1 MKRSR
6 LARLVAALV
15 VLSLGAVACGDDDG
29 EGTTSGATSPE
40 TGGGTGGQSGEGC
53 DDSLPTIKIGNV
65 TTAQNYAGME
75 DAIVARIER
84 ENETCIQGRKLEFI
98 GSRDDA
104 GDVQKNLDGAKDLVE
119 NGDADLLLI
128 TSDRTV
134 QTPAYLAQQ
143 RVPFFGW
150 GFMPGF
156 CGDDAWGFSAN
167 GCLSGWAFTQMGAV
181 DIEDPPLPGGFK
193 EEHQAIVGKDDYTLI
208 VIQEDSEAGR
218 AGGALYE
225 ELWGDELLANE
236 YLPAKQDG
244 SIEPA
249 VLTQAVQLV
258 NDRNPDLVMI
268 STPFSMAV
276 ALSAAIKA
284 SGYEGKIQNFVSYS
298 PGLLD
303 ASPDL
308 ADAFEGTY
316 TIVQYPPI
324 EDGGADA
331 IKADLEAAGKDPNV
345 TLGAMIGWWN
355 TDLAIEL
362 MKAVDGEITGESIR
376 ETAMNGFSYEPEGGP
391 SVDFPDNL
399 TGPGRDGC
407 QAAVAIKNKAYEVV
421 RPYQCY
427 KAAG

>member
-6 LARLVAALV
+6 LLRLIAALT
-15 VLSLGAVACGDDDG
+15 VLSLGAVACGDDDDS
-29 EGTTSGATSPE
+29 TTSTTSPS
-40 TGGGTGGQSGEGC
+40 GGGGEGQSGEGC
-53 DDSLPTIKIGNV
+53 DDSLPTIKVGSV

-84 ENETCIQGRKLEFI
+84 ENQTCIQGRKLEFV

-167 GCLSGWAFTQMGAV
+167 GCLSGWAFAQMGAV
-181 DIEDPPLPGGFK
+181 QIDDPPLPGGFSK
-193 EEHQAIVGKDDYTLI
+193 EHEAIVGKDDYTLV

-218 AGGALYE
+218 AGGKLYD
-225 ELWGDELLANE
+225 ELWDDDQLLANE
-236 YLPAKQDG
+236 YLPAKADG
-244 SIEPA
+244 SVEPA

-258 NDRNPDLVMI
+258 NDKNPDLVML
-268 STPFSMAV
+268 STPFAMAV

-284 SGYEGKIQNFVSYS
+284 SGYEGKIQTFVSYA
-298 PGLLD
+298 PGLLE

-316 TIVQYPPI
+316 TIVQYPTV
-324 EDGGADA
+324 EEGGADA
-331 IKADLEAAGKDPNV
+331 IRADLEAAGKEGFV

-355 TDLAIEL
+355 MDLAIEL

-399 TGPGRDGC
+399 TGPGHDGC